1 MAFKLKTRLA
11 ITHLGTALLTVLLF
25 AVTAGMFTGF
35 LFEKYADVTQQKKA
49 AFLVKSLEEQYREG
63 GWQEEEIT
71 GIGVQGLSYG
81 FITKVTDAQGK
92 VIWDAMEHNR
102 EACQEVLRHISH
114 NMRWLVSN
122 WEGKYTTQKYPLTK
136 DGKKIGTLEL
146 GFLGPYFL
154 TELELNYLAPLNKL
168 LAVLALVCIL
178 LSLVLSRWARKGIQA
193 ELGKIGELAK
203 LVAHKKSYDPLKFT
217 SPSEEIQKVLDT
229 IRHLGLTIEE
239 QEQVKK
245 RMTAD
250 LAHEL
255 RTPLTTLQANLEGLL
270 DGVWQPTRERLT
282 SCHEEIL
289 RIIRLV
295 GDLEQLTKY
304 ETDQMK
310 LNLTTFDLNELAGNI
325 YLNFQGAYQ
334 QKSVRLELISKK
346 EMITGDRDKISQLL
360 INLLSNSLK
369 HTPSGG
375 KVMLMLSGNQD
386 FIYLVINDSGSGIS
400 PEDLPRVF
408 DRLYRADASRTRSTG
423 GSGIGLAIAK
433 AIVEAHRGSINLVS
447 QVGAGTEVTVVLPR
461 NCENIQTG
469 KLTES
474 EVQ

>member
-25 AVTAGMFTGF
+25 TVTAGMFTGF
-35 LFEKYADVTQQKKA
+35 LFEKYADVTQQKKT
-49 AFLVKSLEEQYREG
+49 AFLIKSLEDQYRDG
-63 GWQEEEIT
+63 NWQEDEIT
-71 GIGVQGLSYG
+71 KIGVQGLSYG
-81 FITKVTDAQGK
+81 FITKVKDAKGK
-92 VIWDAMEHNR
+92 VIWDAMKHNR
-102 EACQEVLRHISH
+102 KACQEMLKHISH
-114 NMRWLVSN
+114 NMRRLVSN
-122 WEGKYTTQKYPLTK
+122 WEGKYTTREYPLTK
-136 DGKKIGTLEL
+136 NGQKIGTLEL

-154 TELELNYLAPLNKL
+154 TELEINYLAPLNKL
-168 LAVLALVCIL
+168 LAVLALACIL
-178 LSLVLSRWARKGIQA
+178 LSLVLSRWARKGLQD
-193 ELGKIGELAK
+193 ELAK
-203 LVAHKKSYDPLKFT
+203 IAELVNLVTHGKSYEPAKFT

-229 IRHLGLTIEE
+229 IKHLGHTIEE
-239 QEQVKK
+239 QERVKK

-270 DGVWQPTRERLT
+270 EGIWQPTRERLN

-304 ETDQMK
+304 ETDQMR
-310 LNLTTFDLNELAGNI
+310 LNLTCFDLGELVSNI
-325 YLNFQGAYQ
+325 CLNFQGSYQ
-334 QKSVRLELISKK
+334 QKRVGLEYNGKK
-346 EMITGDRDKISQLL
+346 EMITGDRDKISQLVV
-360 INLLSNSLK
+360 NLLSNSLK

-375 KVMLMLSGNQD
+375 KVMVMFSGNQD
-386 FIYLVINDSGSGIS
+386 FVYLVINDSGSGIP

-408 DRLYRADASRTRSTG
+408 DRLYRADTSRTRTTG

-433 AIVEAHRGSINLVS
+433 AIVEAHRGSMNIVS

-461 NCENIQTG
+461 TCENIP
-469 KLTES
+469 
-474 EVQ
+474 